1 MTALRAP
8 IARDGLLVSVLA
20 GLFLVAGLLVLTTQ
34 IESLSILRA
43 TTAVVLV
50 AGGLW
55 LFSTPHT
62 GRALALLVLYLGLFD
77 GYLKLRTNNQLAT
90 LGRDLLLY
98 ALAAGALLR
107 ASRRGNALRWPRL
120 SGVVIAFV
128 AVALVQIL
136 NPANAGYG
144 RSIAALRP
152 HLEFVPLFF
161 LGFAVLRTRQAVV
174 VLLWLI
180 VVVGAV
186 NGIVSLIQ
194 FNLSPSELASW
205 GPGYADRI
213 EGRSVSGR
221 LFVDE
226 GGERRTRPFGLQADS
241 GGGGV
246 VGLLAAPAALALFM
260 IVRGIRRLALVP
272 LAAGVVLA
280 VVTSQSRGP
289 LLAALIALAVFA
301 LLVVTSRRV
310 ATYIGGMTVAAVV
323 VYVVVGLVT
332 ASSDSGLFDRYRT
345 VAPSQVVQTTYDYRR
360 DTIALI
366 PEYLREF
373 PLGAGLG
380 SVGPGASFGS
390 ARRSNL
396 NGESEWT
403 FLIVELGIPGLV
415 VLFTFVTTVLLRVLT
430 RMRTLYAGDDR
441 VVLAA
446 LAAPLFAL
454 FLLWSIGTVTATSP
468 SAPFLWAV
476 SGALAWWLWPR
487 PDTTSPAVDALDG

>member
-8 IARDGLLVSVLA
+8 IARDGFLVSVLA

-34 IESLSILRA
+34 LENLSILRA
-43 TTAVVLV
+43 TTAVLLV

-55 LFSTPHT
+55 LFATPHT

-90 LGRDLLLY
+90 LGRDVLLY

-107 ASRRGNALRWPRL
+107 ASRRGDPLGWPPL
-120 SGVVIAFV
+120 AGVVIAFV
-128 AVALVQIL
+128 AIALVQVL
-136 NPANAGYG
+136 NPANSGYG

-161 LGFAVLRTRQAVV
+161 LGFAVLRTRQAVI

-226 GGERRTRPFGLQADS
+226 GGEQRTRPFGLQSDS

-246 VGLLAAPAALALFM
+246 VGLLAGPAAVALFM

-310 ATYIGGMTVAAVV
+310 ATYIGGLTVTAVI
-323 VYVVVGLVT
+323 VYVVVGVLA

-345 VAPSQVVQTTYDYRR
+345 VTPSQVVQTTYEYRR
-360 DTIALI
+360 ETVALI
-366 PEYLREF
+366 PQYVRDF
-373 PLGAGLG
+373 PFGAGLG
-380 SVGPGASFGS
+380 SVGPGTSLGS
-390 ARRSNL
+390 ATNSEL

-403 FLIVELGIPGLV
+403 FLIIELGTPGLV
-415 VLFTFVTTVLLRVLT
+415 VLFTFVVTVLARVLT
-430 RMRTLYAGDDR
+430 RLRTLYAGEDR

-454 FLLWSIGTVTATSP
+454 FLLWSVATVTATSP
-468 SAPFLWAV
+468 GGPFLWAA

-487 PDTTSPAVDALDG
+487 PETTSPAVDALDA